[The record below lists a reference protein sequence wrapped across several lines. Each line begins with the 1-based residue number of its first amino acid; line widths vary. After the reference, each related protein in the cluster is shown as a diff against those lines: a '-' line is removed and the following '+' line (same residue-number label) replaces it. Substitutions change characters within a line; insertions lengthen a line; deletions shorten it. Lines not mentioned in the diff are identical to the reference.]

1 MKTTS
6 QPYLFTGYGAWMGFG
21 GLNNLPYVYR
31 YPVSTNGCNATD
43 SSMLSNLTLPVY
55 DPDTWDPKSYYR

>member
-1 MKTTS
+1 VKTTS

-31 YPVSTNGCNATD
+31 YPVSTI
-43 SSMLSNLTLPVY
+43 TLPVY